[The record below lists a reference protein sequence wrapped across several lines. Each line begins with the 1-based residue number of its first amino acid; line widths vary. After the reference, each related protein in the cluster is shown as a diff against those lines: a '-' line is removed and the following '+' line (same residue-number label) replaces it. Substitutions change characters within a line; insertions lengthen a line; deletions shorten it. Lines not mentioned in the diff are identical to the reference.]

1 MSKEI
6 RIGFIG
12 AGGIV
17 GRHVDAF
24 QSVPDTLISGYYSP
38 SQPER
43 PDAWGRILPDV
54 EAVMAESDA
63 VYVCVPPSHH
73 GVEVQLLNARKPFLV
88 EKPLSLSRPFPH
100 AVRKLVTSA
109 DHIAAGS
116 YQWRASPISTEAKKA
131 VAETE
136 VIDVTLRY
144 LDPALSYVKDWFLKR
159 GESGGP
165 VVEQATHVL
174 DQARNLLGEFTV
186 LTAKES
192 FAIPEVFLQSR
203 PNLAQADIP
212 TEISAELRFAGD
224 VPGHFE
230 ASAVHTGERRVEIEM
245 LCADGSV
252 LTVARDR
259 IMRDDHSLLEVED
272 FTRVSTVEQN
282 RAFAEAVREQNPT
295 VLYSRYQ
302 DAERTHRKVMDIVEL
317 ARKSSTVAA

>member
-6 RIGFIG
+6 RVGFIG
-12 AGGIV
+12 SGGIV

-24 QSVPDTLISGYYSP
+24 QSVPDTRISGYFSP
-38 SQPER
+38 SQPGR
-43 PDAWGRILPDV
+43 PESWGTKLPDV
-54 EAVMAESDA
+54 DALLEESDA

-73 GVEVQLLNARKPFLV
+73 GVEVKLIKARKPFLV

-100 AVRKLVTSA
+100 AIRKLVTTA

-116 YQWRASPISTEAKKA
+116 YQWRASPISAEAKKA

-136 VIDVTLRY
+136 VTDVTLRY

-159 GESGGP
+159 NESGGP
-165 VVEQATHVL
+165 VVEQSAHVL
-174 DQARNLLGEFTV
+174 DQARYLLGEFTV
-186 LTAKES
+186 LSAQES
-192 FAIPEVFLQSR
+192 FAIPEVFLQNR

-212 TEISAELRFAGD
+212 TEVSAELRFAGG
-224 VPGHFE
+224 VLGHFE
-230 ASAVHTGERRVEIEM
+230 ASAVHTGDRRVEVEM

-259 IMRDDHSLLEVED
+259 IVRDDHILLEVKD

-282 RAFAEAVREQNPT
+282 RAFAEAVREYNPT

-302 DAERTHRKVMDIVEL
+302 DAERTHRKVMDVVEL
-317 ARKSSTVAA
+317 ARESSAAA